1 MFNKLIFI
9 IFILA
14 PLFSNEIKIVNVITG
29 YPINNASII
38 IENHPMQKSDNN
50 GMVTINI
57 SNNLNFVIRKQGYHD
72 YYITPPFSKLIKMRP
87 ILFKHQLIQ
96 VEENFY
102 NNNHE
107 LNHPTH
113 IINKELNIKSN
124 SHISE
129 IFNALPG
136 MIIKSYGGIAGI
148 KTLSLN
154 GSQGDRIQVQLNG
167 VIINNEQSGNA
178 DISQIP
184 VGLIENLQFIPLGAS
199 SRYGNSAMAGVI
211 NVTPNFKTPFKLN
224 FSQINGGYSINQFY
238 SSTYKNQKI
247 GYGLGKLKSTQYI
260 DWKETGIYNSD
271 TNTHKYYDWFSSELN
286 QKYIHIWN
294 SSIRQ
299 NHSRNSFILKSVNN
313 RVHSSKIY
321 GPEYHPKVND
331 GMLLMG
337 NNLTFNKIKMNTS
350 YKSQWIN
357 YNSNNSFGPPINAI
371 HKLNVLKNDIEI
383 KYDNISLI
391 NQLISTQSI
400 SNSTFPEDTISFQSH
415 FGFSYRNI
423 SSIINTFITYRIAL
437 QKFENSIYS
446 YELILNKYFSKFPI
460 KTSFIYSKNY
470 KKPNF
475 NDLFWQPFGNKN
487 LQTEYS
493 NNFYLNIKFTNTYFI
508 FELLNHYIKYNNM
521 IQWLPK
527 PGNQDYW
534 SPDNIKSAISIG
546 ETVSITTQNY
556 KYINVSTSVS
566 HNFSKDL
573 ANNKAIAYTPEWII
587 SSNISYS
594 YKSINVILNQFYQ
607 SSRFLNIT
615 DYLGYQKIIP
625 GYNIINLNFTK
636 SFKKNRLISQ
646 ISLLMNNITNTR
658 FQSVYGYPELGRTI
672 EIQLTIKTKEKE

>member
-1 MFNKLIFI
+1 MFNKFIFI
-9 IFILA
+9 IFFLSH
-14 PLFSNEIKIVNVITG
+14 LFSNEIKIVDVITG

-38 IENHPMQKSDNN
+38 IENQPNQKTDNN
-50 GMVTINI
+50 GRFTLKN
-57 SNNLNFVIRKQGYHD
+57 SELNFVITKQGYHD
-72 YYITPPFSKLIKMRP
+72 YYITPPHSKLIKMRP

-96 VEENFY
+96 VEESFY
-102 NNNHE
+102 NNNYE

-113 IINKELNIKSN
+113 IIKKSLKIKSN
-124 SHISE
+124 GHISE
-129 IFNALPG
+129 IFNTLPG
-136 MIIKSYGGIAGI
+136 MSIKSYGGIAGI

-184 VGLIENLQFIPLGAS
+184 VGLIENLQFIPIGAS

-211 NVTPNFKTPFKLN
+211 NVTPNFKTPFNLN
-224 FSQINGGYSINQFY
+224 FSQINGGYSINQFS

-247 GYGLGKLKSTQYI
+247 GYGLGNLKSAQHI
-260 DWKETGIYNSD
+260 DWKEIGQYNSD
-271 TNTHKYYDWFSSELN
+271 SNTHKNYDWFSSELN
-286 QKYIHIWN
+286 QKYIHLWN
-294 SSIRQ
+294 SSITR
-299 NHSRNSFILKSVNN
+299 NYSRNSFILKTVNK
-313 RVHSSKIY
+313 RVHTSKIY
-321 GPEYHPKVND
+321 FNEYHPKIND

-337 NNLTFNKIKMNTS
+337 NNLILKKIKLNSS

-357 YNSNNSFGPPINAI
+357 YNSNNNSAPPINAV

-400 SNSTFPEDTISFQSH
+400 SNSTIPEDTISFQSH
-415 FGFSYRNI
+415 LGFSYRNI
-423 SSIINTFITYRIAL
+423 NSIINTFITCRIAL
-437 QKFENSIYS
+437 QKYENAIYS
-446 YELILNKYFSKFPI
+446 YELILNKFYSRFPI
-460 KTSFIYSKNY
+460 KSSFIYSKNY

-475 NDLFWQPFGNKN
+475 NDLFWQPFGNEN
-487 LQTEYS
+487 LKTEYS
-493 NNFYLNIKFTNTYFI
+493 NNFYFNLKFTNTHLI
-508 FELLNHYIKYNNM
+508 VELLNHHIKYNNM

-527 PGNQDYW
+527 PGNHDYW
-534 SPDNIKSAISIG
+534 SPENVKSAISIG
-546 ETVSITTQNY
+546 ETVSIKTQNY
-556 KYINVSTSVS
+556 NYINLSTSIS

-573 ANNKAIAYTPEWII
+573 TNNRAIAYTPKWII

-594 YKSINVILNQFYQ
+594 YKSINLFLNQFYQ

-615 DYLGYQKIIP
+615 DYLGNQKIIP
-625 GYNIINLNFTK
+625 SYNIINFNFTK
-636 SFKKNRLISQ
+636 SFKKNKLITQ